1 MYCVHIVFILLW
13 CPVFQA
19 PTLFSKPLSG
29 WCEGPQD
36 AVKDTG
42 FPRFWDQDI
51 FRAIRLI
58 PLSDVQR
65 DRSQYWET
73 YPTWVPRKA
82 LRGRKKTRKEPRCDT
97 WKASITSVKHDFLH
111 LSTTF
116 SLANSNTIQ
125 KVNELWGQSWFS
137 HPDRSQA
144 LDEKSSAKPL
154 CQATCSACKG
164 LLETKSEVGSEAKAV
179 NSSSHLR
186 NVLGSTRWYHWAPNG
201 VFFHCFTCVRN
212 VQLWRSLTI
221 VSP

>member
-13 CPVFQA
+13 CLVFQA

-116 SLANSNTIQ
+116 SWANSNTLQ

-137 HPDRSQA
+137 HPCSIPGSGWKIFRQAALPGHLFGMQGVVGDEKRSGKRSQ
-144 LDEKSSAKPL
+144 SSELLQPPAQRFGINKVVPL
-154 CQATCSACKG
+154 
-164 LLETKSEVGSEAKAV
+164 
-179 NSSSHLR
+179 
-186 NVLGSTRWYHWAPNG
+186 STQWC
-201 VFFHCFTCVRN
+201 FF
-212 VQLWRSLTI
+212 SI
-221 VSP
+221 VSPVFETFNYDVV